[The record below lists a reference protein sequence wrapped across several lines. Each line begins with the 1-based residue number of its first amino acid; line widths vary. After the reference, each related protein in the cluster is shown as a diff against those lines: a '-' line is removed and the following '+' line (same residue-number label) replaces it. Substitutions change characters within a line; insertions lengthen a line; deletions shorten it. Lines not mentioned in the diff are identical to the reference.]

1 MGIENNHFAFY
12 LVPFSFMST
21 PTVKPPTLASQV
33 SRAVVWNTLFV
44 PLRMVAEVVATLL
57 KLTAIAPASYG
68 MLSII
73 KATNDGLGTWIDLG
87 TGRALPKY
95 IPETVHNGGPRA
107 MYRLL
112 AVVLGA
118 QFALLALVGLGFAIF
133 QDQYLGDLERRI
145 AVDTAP
151 EVRDRLLGFVGDFG
165 WLIIGS
171 VLVLLIMGVL
181 YDVLMAYL
189 SSFFKQRAWNSVALV
204 ASLLPPLFTA
214 GVILAGYDVG
224 GVLVATVAAPTIAVG
239 LVIWQVLR
247 HQREIA
253 ALPQPEHDDGRWL
266 PEGFVRYSGVSL
278 LMTATDF
285 LASAGF
291 AVFFAETL
299 VEAALL
305 MAGVSIVR
313 MVLGYLY
320 TPLVG
325 VQVPLFT
332 RVRQGEGGTILG
344 AYQSITRLQAL
355 LIIPG
360 GVGLMLLAEPIF
372 ALLIPQYT
380 AAAPLVWVLVPTL
393 FLECLLT
400 TAHNV
405 LIVYEKLRIIIISR
419 LLTLVS
425 VPLVLLL
432 TPTLGIVGAALA
444 FGLARVLAG
453 FWVTASGYRILD
465 LRWPWAFTWRV
476 TLASAA
482 MAVLVALC
490 GMLLGGPNPDATT
503 IERLL
508 SLPLLFAVA
517 AVGGTGFLL
526 ALRLLGGLD
535 PADRSQL
542 ERMQL
547 PLKRWLLK
555 LL

>member
-1 MGIENNHFAFY
+1 MTLPAA
-12 LVPFSFMST
+12 
-21 PTVKPPTLASQV
+21 KPPTLATQV

-44 PLRMVAEVVATLL
+44 PLRLIAEVVATLL
-57 KLTAIAPASYG
+57 KLTVLAPASYG

-95 IPETVHNGGPRA
+95 IPETVRNGGPRA

-118 QFALLALVGLGFAIF
+118 QFALLGLVGLGFALF
-133 QDQYLGDLERRI
+133 YAQYLGDLERRI
-145 AVDTAP
+145 AADTAP
-151 EVRDRLLGFVGDFG
+151 EVQATLLRFVGEFG

-171 VLVLLIMGVL
+171 VLVLLVMGAL

-189 SSFFKQRAWNSVALV
+189 ASFFKQRAWNSVAL
-204 ASLLPPLFTA
+204 AAGLLPPLLTVA
-214 GVILAGYDVG
+214 AILAGYDVA
-224 GVLVATVAAPTIAVG
+224 GVLVASVLAPTIAVA

-266 PEGFVRYSGVSL
+266 PQGFVRYSGVSL

-299 VEAALL
+299 VDAALL
-305 MAGVSIVR
+305 TAGVSIVR

-360 GVGLMLLAEPIF
+360 GVGLVLLAEPIF
-372 ALLIPQYT
+372 TLLIPQYT
-380 AAAPLVWVLVPTL
+380 AAASLVWVLVPAL

-425 VPLVLLL
+425 VPLVIVL

-444 FGLARVLAG
+444 FGVARVLAG
-453 FWVTASGYRILD
+453 FWVTASGYRLLD

-490 GMLLGGPNPDATT
+490 SIWLGAPNPEATR

-517 AVGGTGFLL
+517 AVGGVGFLF

-542 ERMQL
+542 ERLKL

>member
-1 MGIENNHFAFY
+1 
-12 LVPFSFMST
+12 
-21 PTVKPPTLASQV
+21 
-33 SRAVVWNTLFV
+33 VVWNTLFV
-44 PLRMVAEVVATLL
+44 PLRLIAEVVATLL
-57 KLTAIAPASYG
+57 KLTVLAPASYG

-95 IPETVHNGGPRA
+95 IPETVRNGGPRA

-118 QFALLALVGLGFAIF
+118 QFALLGLVGLGFALF
-133 QDQYLGDLERRI
+133 YAQYLGDLERRI
-145 AVDTAP
+145 AADTAP
-151 EVRDRLLGFVGDFG
+151 EVQATLLRFVGEFG

-171 VLVLLIMGVL
+171 VLVLLVMGAL

-189 SSFFKQRAWNSVALV
+189 ASFFKQRAWNSVAL
-204 ASLLPPLFTA
+204 AAGLLPPLLTVA
-214 GVILAGYDVG
+214 AILAGYDVA
-224 GVLVATVAAPTIAVG
+224 GVLVASVLAPTIAVA

-266 PEGFVRYSGVSL
+266 PQGFVRYSGVSL

-299 VEAALL
+299 VDAALL
-305 MAGVSIVR
+305 TAGVSIVR

-360 GVGLMLLAEPIF
+360 GVGLVLLAEPIF
-372 ALLIPQYT
+372 TLLIPQYT
-380 AAAPLVWVLVPTL
+380 AAASLVWVLVPAL

-425 VPLVLLL
+425 VPLVIVL

-444 FGLARVLAG
+444 FGVARVLAG
-453 FWVTASGYRILD
+453 FWVTASGYRLLD

-490 GMLLGGPNPDATT
+490 SIWLGAPNPEATR

-517 AVGGTGFLL
+517 AVGGVGFLF

-542 ERMQL
+542 ERLKL

>member
-1 MGIENNHFAFY
+1 MASDI
-12 LVPFSFMST
+12 PKQPS
-21 PTVKPPTLASQV
+21 LATQV

-44 PLRMVAEVVATLL
+44 PLRLIAEVLATLL
-57 KLTAIAPASYG
+57 KLTVLAPASYG

-73 KATNDGLGTWIDLG
+73 KSTNDGLGTWVDLG

-95 IPETVHNGGPRA
+95 IPETVRSGGPRA

-118 QFALLALVGLGFAIF
+118 QFALLALVGLGFALF
-133 QDQYLGDLERRI
+133 YTQYLGDLERRI
-145 AVDTAP
+145 AAETTPDVQAT
-151 EVRDRLLGFVGDFG
+151 LLRFVGEFG
-165 WLIIGS
+165 WLIIGAIM
-171 VLVLLIMGVL
+171 LLLLMGVL

-189 SSFFKQRAWNSVALV
+189 SSFFKQRAWNSVAL
-204 ASLLPPLFTA
+204 AAGLLPPVLTVIA
-214 GVILAGYDVG
+214 ILAGYDVA
-224 GVLVATVAAPTIAVG
+224 GVLVASVLAPTIAVL

-253 ALPQPEHDDGRWL
+253 ALPQPATDDGRWL
-266 PEGFVRYSGVSL
+266 PVGFVRYSGVSL

-291 AVFFAETL
+291 AIFFAQTL

-360 GVGLMLLAEPIF
+360 GVGLILLAEPIF

-405 LIVYEKLRIIIISR
+405 LIVYERLRIIIISR
-419 LLTLVS
+419 LLTLIS
-425 VPLVLLL
+425 VPLVIVL

-453 FWVTASGYRILD
+453 FWVTANGYRLLG
-465 LRWPWAFTWRV
+465 LRWPWAFTGRV
-476 TLASAA
+476 VVASTA
-482 MAVLVALC
+482 MALLVAL
-490 GMLLGGPNPDATT
+490 LGWWIGTPNPDATR

-508 SLPLLFAVA
+508 NLPLLFGVA
-517 AVGGTGFLL
+517 ALGGMLFLGI
-526 ALRLLGGLD
+526 LRLLGGLD

-542 ERMQL
+542 ERLKL
-547 PLKRWLLK
+547 PLKRWIMRVL
-555 LL
+555 

>member
-1 MGIENNHFAFY
+1 MTLPAA
-12 LVPFSFMST
+12 
-21 PTVKPPTLASQV
+21 KPPTLATQV

-44 PLRMVAEVVATLL
+44 PLRLIAEVVATLL
-57 KLTAIAPASYG
+57 KLTVLAPASYG

-95 IPETVHNGGPRA
+95 IPETVRNGGPRA

-118 QFALLALVGLGFAIF
+118 QFALLGLVGLGFALF
-133 QDQYLGDLERRI
+133 YTHYLGDLERRI
-145 AVDTAP
+145 AADTAP
-151 EVRDRLLGFVGDFG
+151 EVQATLLRFVGEFG

-171 VLVLLIMGVL
+171 VLVLLVMGAL

-189 SSFFKQRAWNSVALV
+189 ASFFKQRAWNSVAL
-204 ASLLPPLFTA
+204 AAGLLPPLLTVA
-214 GVILAGYDVG
+214 AILAGYDVA
-224 GVLVATVAAPTIAVG
+224 GVLVASVLAPTIAVA

-266 PEGFVRYSGVSL
+266 PQGFVRYSGVSL

-299 VEAALL
+299 VDAALL
-305 MAGVSIVR
+305 TAGVSIVR

-332 RVRQGEGGTILG
+332 RVRQGEGGTLLG
-344 AYQSITRLQAL
+344 AYQSIARLQAL

-360 GVGLMLLAEPIF
+360 GVGLVLLAEPIF

-380 AAAPLVWVLVPTL
+380 AAAPLVWVLVPAL

-425 VPLVLLL
+425 VPLVIVL

-444 FGLARVLAG
+444 FGVARVLAG
-453 FWVTASGYRILD
+453 FWVTASGYRLLD

-490 GMLLGGPNPDATT
+490 SIWLGAPNPEATR

-517 AVGGTGFLL
+517 AVGGVGFLF

-542 ERMQL
+542 ERLKL

>member
-1 MGIENNHFAFY
+1 MTLPAA
-12 LVPFSFMST
+12 
-21 PTVKPPTLASQV
+21 KPPTLATQV

-44 PLRMVAEVVATLL
+44 PLRLIAEVVATLL
-57 KLTAIAPASYG
+57 KLTVLAPASYG

-95 IPETVHNGGPRA
+95 IPETVRNGGPRA

-118 QFALLALVGLGFAIF
+118 QFALLGLVGLGFALF
-133 QDQYLGDLERRI
+133 YAQYLGDLERRI
-145 AVDTAP
+145 AADTAP
-151 EVRDRLLGFVGDFG
+151 EVQATLLRFVGEFG

-171 VLVLLIMGVL
+171 VLVLLVMGAL

-189 SSFFKQRAWNSVALV
+189 ASFFKQRAWNSVAL
-204 ASLLPPLFTA
+204 AAGLLPPLLTVA
-214 GVILAGYDVG
+214 AILAGYDVA
-224 GVLVATVAAPTIAVG
+224 GVLVASVLAPTIAVA

-266 PEGFVRYSGVSL
+266 PQGFVRYSGVSL

-299 VEAALL
+299 VDAALL
-305 MAGVSIVR
+305 TAGVSIVR

-360 GVGLMLLAEPIF
+360 GVGLVLLAEPIF
-372 ALLIPQYT
+372 TLLIPQYT
-380 AAAPLVWVLVPTL
+380 AAASLVWVLVPAL

-425 VPLVLLL
+425 VPLVIVL

-444 FGLARVLAG
+444 FGVARVLAG
-453 FWVTASGYRILD
+453 FWVTASGYRLLD

-490 GMLLGGPNPDATT
+490 SIWLGAPNPEATR

-517 AVGGTGFLL
+517 AVGGVGFLF

-542 ERMQL
+542 ERLKL

-555 LL
+555 FL

>member
-1 MGIENNHFAFY
+1 
-12 LVPFSFMST
+12 MST

-44 PLRMVAEVVATLL
+44 PLRLVAEVVATLL
-57 KLTAIAPASYG
+57 KLTVLAPASYG

-95 IPETVHNGGPRA
+95 IPETVRNGGPRA

-112 AVVLGA
+112 AIVLGA
-118 QFALLALVGLGFAIF
+118 QFALLALVGLGFALF
-133 QDQYLGDLERRI
+133 YEQYLGDLERRI
-145 AVDTAP
+145 AADTAP
-151 EVRDRLLGFVGDFG
+151 EVQATLLGFVGEFG

-171 VLVLLIMGVL
+171 VLLLLVMGVL

-189 SSFFKQRAWNSVALV
+189 SSFFKQRAWNSIAL
-204 ASLLPPLFTA
+204 AAGLLPPLLTVI
-214 GVILAGYDVG
+214 VILAGYDVA
-224 GVLVATVAAPTIAVG
+224 GVLVAGVLAPTIAVA

-291 AVFFAETL
+291 VVFFVQSL
-299 VEAALL
+299 VEVALL
-305 MAGVSIVR
+305 TAGVSIVR

-372 ALLIPQYT
+372 ALLIPQYI
-380 AAAPLVWVLVPTL
+380 AAAPLVWVLVPML

-425 VPLVLLL
+425 VPLVLIL
-432 TPTLGIVGAALA
+432 TPVLGIVGAALA
-444 FGLARVLAG
+444 FGIARVVAG
-453 FWVTASGYRILD
+453 LWVTASGYKLLD
-465 LRWPWAFTWRV
+465 LRWPWTFTWRV

-490 GMLLGGPNPDATT
+490 GIWFGGPDPDATR

-508 SLPLLFAVA
+508 SLPLLFAIA
-517 AVGGTGFLL
+517 AIGGTGFLL
-526 ALRLLGGLD
+526 VLRLLGGLD
-535 PADRSQL
+535 PADRSQI
-542 ERMQL
+542 ERMKL
-547 PLKRWLLK
+547 PLKRWILK